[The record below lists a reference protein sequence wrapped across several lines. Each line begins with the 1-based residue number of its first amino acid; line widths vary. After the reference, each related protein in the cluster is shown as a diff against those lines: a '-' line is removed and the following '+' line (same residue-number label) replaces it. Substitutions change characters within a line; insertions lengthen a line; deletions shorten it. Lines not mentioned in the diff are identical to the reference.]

1 MLPDNVHLDQN
12 VSGLHL
18 PVELPP
24 LVPEGEAV
32 SLQPVP
38 VDLAYE
44 VGGAALVAAAADGVL
59 AAGGDQVTLQTCEGG
74 CVANM

>member
-1 MLPDNVHLDQN
+1 MV
-12 VSGLHL
+12 
-18 PVELPP
+18 PVQLLP

-32 SLQPVP
+32 SPQPVT

-59 AAGGDQVTLQTCEGG
+59 AAGGHQVTLQTCEGG
-74 CVANM
+74 RWV